1 MPDRDHPLKPDSYRE
16 RLLDHKI
23 SQLLGISTSIDLR
36 GARGAGKT
44 WCALA
49 HAKSIVSADDETI
62 AMPLIQM
69 DARIALTGP
78 RPHAVDEWAA
88 FPDLMR
94 QAAKASKTPGSFLL
108 LTSCEPTREADVRGA
123 KPAGVAGAARTRL
136 RMRTLA
142 LAERGLSS
150 RAVSLG
156 DLVSSGGTWPPL
168 ASREKAARASGQLAG
183 DVAPVGASGQAGEA
197 PTNDHARAGLGSLGL
212 YACEGGWAA
221 AAARSHEDALVIARN
236 QVDSLLAG
244 DVRRQGRKES
254 VARAILACVE
264 LATGGDTS
272 YASLAERAAEAGL
285 DFPSRNTLGSYART
299 FEQLYLLERLPG
311 WAAPVRSASRVKT
324 KPRLVVADPSLGVM
338 AAGLGPRDLA
348 QNAAWLGAA
357 FRALALHDLLAYAEA
372 LPSELD
378 ARVCYYADA
387 DGLSVDAV
395 LLLGGDGWAPVCLAM
410 REGDAPAAIRRLARL
425 ERKVAA
431 GGSTLGGPAFKLV
444 VTPGGTPWRD
454 ERTGTVVAPVTS
466 LTA

>member
-88 FPDLMR
+88 FPDLVR

-108 LTSCEPTREADVRGA
+108 LTSCEPARETDVRGA
-123 KPAGVAGAARTRL
+123 KPAGVARTRL
-136 RMRTLA
+136 RMRTLT

-168 ASREKAARASGQLAG
+168 ASREKAARASGRPVG
-183 DVAPVGASGQAGEA
+183 SDGMAPVGADGQAGEA
-197 PTNDHARAGLGSLGL
+197 PAGELAQPGLGSLGL

-221 AAARSHEDALVIARN
+221 AAGRSHEDALVIARN

-244 DVRRQGRKES
+244 DVRRQGRKGS

-264 LATGGDTS
+264 LATGCDTS
-272 YASLAERAAEAGL
+272 YASLAERATEAGL

-348 QNAAWLGAA
+348 QSAVWLGAA

-372 LPSELD
+372 LPAELD

-387 DGLSVDAV
+387 DGLAVDAV
-395 LLLGGDGWAPVCLAM
+395 LLLGRDGWAPACLAM

-431 GGSTLGGPAFKLV
+431 GGSALGGPAFKLV
-444 VTPGGTPWRD
+444 VTPGGAPWRD